1 MEVKEGMG
9 KVDPPHP
16 HRPRVVFL
24 LLTQPTL

>member
-9 KVDPPHP
+9 KVDPPP